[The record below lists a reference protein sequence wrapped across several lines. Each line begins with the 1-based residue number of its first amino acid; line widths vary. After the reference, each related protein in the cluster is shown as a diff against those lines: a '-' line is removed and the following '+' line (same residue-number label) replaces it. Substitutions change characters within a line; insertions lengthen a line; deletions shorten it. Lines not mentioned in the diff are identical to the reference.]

1 MIMAQVVPKASPR
14 VTETGPTPTKGRE
27 TWRNCLELREKW
39 RRCTALAT
47 GRSGPTTKVAGLVED
62 EQITSLLERMRYE
75 AVQTRALRAA
85 RREIDGK
92 KTAIQ
97 EKARE
102 TKQEAEQMMKDYLG
116 SDADGLD
123 GLEFLIM
130 AEAGEL
136 GHVEIVGAMNE
147 VTAEPKVQELF
158 EWAQPIQQRHFE
170 DTRQAA
176 LQLARQEA

>member
-1 MIMAQVVPKASPR
+1 MAEL
-14 VTETGPTPTKGRE
+14 TELDE
-27 TWRNCLELREKW
+27 
-39 RRCTALAT
+39 
-47 GRSGPTTKVAGLVED
+47 KVAEVYGLAQAAQNATEKVSKLVED
-62 EQITSLLERMRYE
+62 DQIVNVLRQMHDEAAETEQRCEQLAGEL
-75 AVQTRALRAA
+75 
-85 RREIDGK
+85 DGK

-116 SDADGLD
+116 DDADGLD

-147 VTAEPKVQELF
+147 VTREPKVQELF
-158 EWAQPIQQRHFE
+158 EWAKPIQQRHFE
-170 DTRQAA
+170 QTREAA

>member
-1 MIMAQVVPKASPR
+1 MAELTELEEKLAEVYGLAQASQNA
-14 VTETGPTPTKGRE
+14 TK
-27 TWRNCLELREKW
+27 
-39 RRCTALAT
+39 
-47 GRSGPTTKVAGLVED
+47 KVSALVED
-62 EQITSLLERMRYE
+62 ERIASLLDRMHDEAAQAEQRCENLAGER
-75 AVQTRALRAA
+75 
-85 RREIDGK
+85 DGK

-116 SDADGLD
+116 DDADGLD

-147 VTAEPKVQELF
+147 LTGDARVQELF

-176 LQLARQEA
+176 LQLARQEAQ

>member
-1 MIMAQVVPKASPR
+1 MAEL
-14 VTETGPTPTKGRE
+14 TE
-27 TWRNCLELREKW
+27 LDEK
-39 RRCTALAT
+39 LAEVYGLAQAAQGAT
-47 GRSGPTTKVAGLVED
+47 EKVSKLVDD
-62 EQITSLLERMRYE
+62 EQIVSTLQRMHEE
-75 AVQTRALRAA
+75 AAETEQRCEQLAGEL
-85 RREIDGK
+85 DGK

-116 SDADGLD
+116 DDADGLD

-136 GHVEIVGAMNE
+136 GHVEIVGAMNAI
-147 VTAEPKVQELF
+147 TGEPKVQELV
-158 EWAQPIQQRHFE
+158 EWAQPIQERHFE
-170 DTRQAA
+170 QTRQAA

>member
-1 MIMAQVVPKASPR
+1 MAEL
-14 VTETGPTPTKGRE
+14 TE
-27 TWRNCLELREKW
+27 LDEKIGEVYG
-39 RRCTALAT
+39 LAQAAQNAT
-47 GRSGPTTKVAGLVED
+47 DKVSKLVED
-62 EQITSLLERMRYE
+62 DQIVTVLRQMHDEAAETEQRCEELAGEL
-75 AVQTRALRAA
+75 
-85 RREIDGK
+85 DGK

-97 EKARE
+97 DKARE

-116 SDADGLD
+116 ADADGLD

-147 VTAEPKVQELF
+147 KVGEPKVQELF
-158 EWAQPIQQRHFE
+158 EWVEPIQQRHFE
-170 DTRQAA
+170 QTREAA

>member
-1 MIMAQVVPKASPR
+1 MAEL
-14 VTETGPTPTKGRE
+14 TE
-27 TWRNCLELREKW
+27 LEE
-39 RRCTALAT
+39 
-47 GRSGPTTKVAGLVED
+47 KVAEVYGLAQAAQGATEKVSKLVED
-62 EQITSLLERMRYE
+62 EEITTVLQRMHEEAAQTEERCE
-75 AVQTRALRAA
+75 QVAGEL
-85 RREIDGK
+85 DGK

-97 EKARE
+97 DKARE

-116 SDADGLD
+116 DDADGLD

-147 VTAEPKVQELF
+147 VTGQPNIQELF
-158 EWAQPIQQRHFE
+158 DWALPIQQRHFE
-170 DTRQAA
+170 QTRQAA

>member
-1 MIMAQVVPKASPR
+1 MAEL
-14 VTETGPTPTKGRE
+14 TE
-27 TWRNCLELREKW
+27 LDEKV
-39 RRCTALAT
+39 AEVYGLAQAAQNA
-47 GRSGPTTKVAGLVED
+47 TTKVSKLVED
-62 EQITSLLERMRYE
+62 DQIVTVLQQMHDEAAETEQRCEQLADQL
-75 AVQTRALRAA
+75 
-85 RREIDGK
+85 DGK

-97 EKARE
+97 DKARE

-147 VTAEPKVQELF
+147 QVGEAKVQELF
-158 EWAQPIQQRHFE
+158 EWAKPIQQRHFE
-170 DTRQAA
+170 QTRECA

>member
-1 MIMAQVVPKASPR
+1 MAELTELEER
-14 VTETGPTPTKGRE
+14 VAEVYG
-27 TWRNCLELREKW
+27 
-39 RRCTALAT
+39 LAQAAQGAT
-47 GRSGPTTKVAGLVED
+47 DKISKLVED
-62 EQITSLLERMRYE
+62 EEITTVLERMHDEAAQTEERCE
-75 AVQTRALRAA
+75 AVAGEL
-85 RREIDGK
+85 DGK

-116 SDADGLD
+116 DDADGLD
-123 GLEFLIM
+123 GLEVLIM

-147 VTAEPKVQELF
+147 VSGEPKIQELF
-158 EWAQPIQQRHFE
+158 EWALPIQQRHFE
-170 DTRQAA
+170 QTRQAA